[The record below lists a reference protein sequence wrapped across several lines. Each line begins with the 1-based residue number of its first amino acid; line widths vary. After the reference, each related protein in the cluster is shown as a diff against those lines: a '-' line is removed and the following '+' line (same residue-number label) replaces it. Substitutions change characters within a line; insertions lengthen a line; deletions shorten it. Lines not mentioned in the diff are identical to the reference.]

1 MYVEKRTKHQI
12 IKMWKLTVFITAVC
26 DLVLIKLAQS
36 VIADNNM
43 LKECR
48 AMNLLGETSSMLGS
62 PWVAPHAANL
72 NRI

>member
-1 MYVEKRTKHQI
+1 MAQEQKS
-12 IKMWKLTVFITAVC
+12 
-26 DLVLIKLAQS
+26 LVQS

-48 AMNLLGETSSMLGS
+48 AMNLLGETSPMLGS

>member
-1 MYVEKRTKHQI
+1 MAQEQKS
-12 IKMWKLTVFITAVC
+12 LT
-26 DLVLIKLAQS
+26 QS